1 MTTGRP
7 QGAAYVLHV
16 TSGHIWTS
24 DTYRDWGDIIMR
36 IAQIAPLYEAVP
48 PRKYGGTERIV
59 SLLTD
64 YLVDRGHDVTLFAS
78 GDSRTKANLIPGSA
92 EALRLSPTTT
102 DPIAPHIAMLEQVRE
117 LANQFDIIHNHVDY
131 LAYPFIRQWSTPTVT
146 TLHGRLD
153 IPELPLVYRRFPD
166 VQLISI
172 SDSQREPLSPF
183 GLRWVG
189 RVYNATCCDVL
200 GPTGDGGDYL
210 VFLGRVSAE
219 KRPDL
224 AVEVARRTGLPL
236 KIAAKVDVADRAWHE
251 EHLAP
256 LLDDPLVDFIG
267 EVDDGGKA
275 ELLRG
280 ARALLFP
287 SSWPEPFGL
296 SMIEAMACG
305 TPVVGLRYGA
315 VPEVIDHG
323 RTGFVCNSVDE
334 MVAAVRRIG
343 EIDRAACRSHV
354 ERRFSVP
361 VMGAAY
367 ESIYESIIRVQGP
380 IPLPSA
386 S

>member
-1 MTTGRP
+1 M
-7 QGAAYVLHV
+7 

-24 DTYRDWGDIIMR
+24 DTYRDWGNTVMR
-36 IAQIAPLYEAVP
+36 VAQIAPLYEAVP

-78 GDSRTKANLIPGSA
+78 GDSRTKAHLIPGSA

-102 DPIAPHIAMLEQVRE
+102 DPIAPHIAMLEHVRE
-117 LANQFDIIHNHVDY
+117 LASQFDVIHNHVDY
-131 LAYPFIRQWSTPTVT
+131 LAYPFIRQWGTPTVT

-153 IPELPLVYRRFPD
+153 IPELPLIYRRFPD

-172 SDSQREPLSPF
+172 SDSQRAPLTPF

-189 RVYNATCCDVL
+189 RVYNATGYDILESAGV
-200 GPTGDGGDYL
+200 GGDYL
-210 VFLGRVSAE
+210 VFLGRISAE

-224 AVEVARRTGLPL
+224 AVEVARQVGMPL
-236 KIAAKVDVADRAWHE
+236 KIAAKVDAVDRAWHE